1 MADMLQITLV
11 RSPIGYPKQQRK
23 VLRALGLG
31 KMNSSVVQ
39 VDQPSIRGMIKHV
52 QHLVAVTPAGSEV
65 SGYRVPRPCRAPGGP
80 AHRVAQQEG
89 EKKA

>member
-1 MADMLQITLV
+1 VSDMLQITLV

-31 KMNSSVVQ
+31 KMNSSVIQ
-39 VDQPSIRGMIKHV
+39 ADQPSIRGMIRHV
-52 QHLVAVTPAGSEV
+52 QHLVAV
-65 SGYRVPRPCRAPGGP
+65 AP
-80 AHRVAQQEG
+80 VARQEG